1 MKVHYMSQSD
11 NWATPQEFYNR
22 LNSIYHFDLDAA
34 ASSTNKK
41 CDKWYGLDHPDADR
55 RDGLTVDWDGD
66 VVWLNPPYGRVIG
79 HWLKKAHE
87 ESANRTVV
95 LLLPARTDTHWFHN
109 YCTPH
114 RITFLRGRLKFGDA
128 IHAAPFPS
136 MIVEM
141 IK

>member
-22 LNSIYHFDLDAA
+22 LDSIYHFDLDAA
-34 ASSTNKK
+34 ASSINKK

-66 VVWLNPPYGRVIG
+66 VVWLNPPSRRVIG

-109 YCTPH
+109 YFTPH